1 MFDLVRKIFLINILR
16 NHNRKGMKTV
26 KKKKIIIILFLTK
39 VVTSGHGQ

>member
-26 KKKKIIIILFLTK
+26 KKKKIIILFLTK